1 MHNQIRHV
9 SRAFPAL
16 LLFILVLMVSLL
28 FTGCSGGQTQAGSNA
43 NGSGSAGTNLSGN
56 SNTGSADGS
65 NSGSSGAGNSNDGSS
80 SSDSSGQKRGD
91 AYAAL
96 VPTAPGDTCYGDD
109 SSSIDASN
117 ISEGYVMVRYT
128 GNSEKAK
135 LQMTVP
141 DGTVYTYTIKGSD
154 YNTFPLTGGNGSYT
168 LNVYEWVVD
177 NSYALALS
185 QDIEVSLSDEFKPF
199 LYPNQYVWFTED
211 SEVVALGREL
221 SDQSSDDL
229 NYVQNSYYYVIQN
242 ISYDND
248 KAENTPTDYVPD
260 VDAVLAEKKGI
271 CFDYASLMAALLRSQ
286 SIPTKLEVGYSGEA
300 YHAWISVY
308 LTESG
313 WVDNIIEFNGKDWV
327 LMDPTLAANNSSKA
341 VAKYIG
347 DGSKYTV
354 KYSY

>member
-1 MHNQIRHV
+1 MHNRSKHTYCA
-9 SRAFPAL
+9 SLFFL
-16 LLFILVLMVSLL
+16 LLILL
-28 FTGCSGGQTQAGSNA
+28 FGSSCLLTGCSGGTSSKAEANAGHSGGSNTDGSG
-43 NGSGSAGTNLSGN
+43 GSGSD
-56 SNTGSADGS
+56 ADGS
-65 NSGSSGAGNSNDGSS
+65 GSDADSS
-80 SSDSSGQKRGD
+80 SQKRAD
-91 AYAAL
+91 AYASL
-96 VPTAPGDTCYGDD
+96 VPTASGETCYGDD
-109 SSSIDASN
+109 SVSIDVSN
-117 ISEGYVMVRYT
+117 ISDGYVMIRYT
-128 GNSEKAK
+128 GRSEKAK
-135 LQMTVP
+135 AQITIP

-154 YNTFPLTGGNGSYT
+154 YNTFPLTGGNGDYT
-168 LNVYEWVVD
+168 LKVYEWVVD
-177 NSYALALS
+177 NSYALAFSKDLS
-185 QDIEVSLSDEFKPF
+185 VSLSDEFKPF
-199 LYPNQYVWFTED
+199 LYPNQYVWFTGD
-211 SEVVALGREL
+211 SQVVALGREL
-221 SDQSSDDL
+221 SDH
-229 NYVQNSYYYVIQN
+229 YVQNSYYYVIRN

-260 VDAVLAEKKGI
+260 IDTILEEKKGI

-313 WVDNIIEFNGKDWV
+313 WVDNIIEFDGKDWV

>member
-1 MHNQIRHV
+1 MHNRSKHTY
-9 SRAFPAL
+9 RASLFFL
-16 LLFILVLMVSLL
+16 ILILLFGSSCLL
-28 FTGCSGGQTQAGSNA
+28 TGCSGGTSSKAEANAGHSGGSNA
-43 NGSGSAGTNLSGN
+43 DGSGGSGSG
-56 SNTGSADGS
+56 ADGS
-65 NSGSSGAGNSNDGSS
+65 GSDA
-80 SSDSSGQKRGD
+80 DSSGQKRTD
-91 AYAAL
+91 AYASL
-96 VPTAPGDTCYGDD
+96 VPTASGETCYGDD
-109 SSSIDASN
+109 SVSIDASN
-117 ISEGYVMVRYT
+117 ISDGYVMVRYT
-128 GNSEKAK
+128 GHSEKAK
-135 LQMTVP
+135 AQITIP

-154 YNTFPLTGGNGSYT
+154 YNTFPLTGGNGDYT
-168 LNVYEWVVD
+168 LKVYEWVVD
-177 NSYALALS
+177 NSYALAFSQALS
-185 QDIEVSLSDEFKPF
+185 VNLNDEFKPF
-199 LYPNQYVWFTED
+199 LYPNQYVWFTGD
-211 SEVVALGREL
+211 SQVVALGREL
-221 SDQSSDDL
+221 SDQSADDL
-229 NYVQNSYYYVIQN
+229 DYVQNSYYYVIRN

-260 VDAVLAEKKGI
+260 IDTILEEKKGI

-313 WVDNIIEFNGKDWV
+313 WVDNIIEFDGKDWV

>member
-1 MHNQIRHV
+1 MHNRSKHTY
-9 SRAFPAL
+9 RASLFFL
-16 LLFILVLMVSLL
+16 ILILLFGSSCLL
-28 FTGCSGGQTQAGSNA
+28 TGCSGGTSSKAEANAGHSGGSNA
-43 NGSGSAGTNLSGN
+43 DGPGGSGSDA
-56 SNTGSADGS
+56 
-65 NSGSSGAGNSNDGSS
+65 
-80 SSDSSGQKRGD
+80 DSSGQKRTD
-91 AYAAL
+91 AYASL
-96 VPTAPGDTCYGDD
+96 VPTASGETCYGDD
-109 SSSIDASN
+109 SVSIDASN
-117 ISEGYVMVRYT
+117 ISDGYVMVRYT
-128 GNSEKAK
+128 GHSEKAK
-135 LQMTVP
+135 AQITIP

-154 YNTFPLTGGNGSYT
+154 YNTFPLTGGNGDYT
-168 LNVYEWVVD
+168 LKVYEWVVD
-177 NSYALALS
+177 NSYALAFS
-185 QDIEVSLSDEFKPF
+185 QDLSVSLNDEFKPF
-199 LYPNQYVWFTED
+199 LYPNQYVWFTGD
-211 SEVVALGREL
+211 SQVVALGREL
-221 SDQSSDDL
+221 SDQSADDL
-229 NYVQNSYYYVIQN
+229 DYVQNSYYYVIRN

-260 VDAVLAEKKGI
+260 IDTILEEKKGI

-313 WVDNIIEFNGKDWV
+313 WVDNIIEFDGKDWV

>member
-1 MHNQIRHV
+1 M
-9 SRAFPAL
+9 L
-16 LLFILVLMVSLL
+16 W
-28 FTGCSGGQTQAGSNA
+28 C
-43 NGSGSAGTNLSGN
+43 
-56 SNTGSADGS
+56 
-65 NSGSSGAGNSNDGSS
+65 
-80 SSDSSGQKRGD
+80 DS
-91 AYAAL
+91 
-96 VPTAPGDTCYGDD
+96 V
-109 SSSIDASN
+109 SIDASN
-117 ISEGYVMVRYT
+117 ISDGYVMVRYT
-128 GNSEKAK
+128 GHSEKAK
-135 LQMTVP
+135 AQITIP

-154 YNTFPLTGGNGSYT
+154 YNTFPLTGGNGDYT
-168 LNVYEWVVD
+168 LKVYEWVVD
-177 NSYALALS
+177 NSYALAFSQALS
-185 QDIEVSLSDEFKPF
+185 VSLNDEFKPF
-199 LYPNQYVWFTED
+199 LYPNQYVWFTGD
-211 SEVVALGREL
+211 SQVVALGREL
-221 SDQSSDDL
+221 SDQSADDL
-229 NYVQNSYYYVIQN
+229 DYVQNSYYYVIRN

-260 VDAVLAEKKGI
+260 IDTILEEKKGI

-313 WVDNIIEFNGKDWV
+313 WVDNIIEFDGKDWV

>member
-1 MHNQIRHV
+1 MHNRSKHTY
-9 SRAFPAL
+9 RASLFFL
-16 LLFILVLMVSLL
+16 ILILLFGSSCLL
-28 FTGCSGGQTQAGSNA
+28 TGCSGGTSSKAEANAGHSGGSNA
-43 NGSGSAGTNLSGN
+43 DGSGGSNADGPGDSGSGADGSGSDA
-56 SNTGSADGS
+56 
-65 NSGSSGAGNSNDGSS
+65 
-80 SSDSSGQKRGD
+80 DSSGQKRTD
-91 AYAAL
+91 AYASL
-96 VPTAPGDTCYGDD
+96 VPTASGETCYGDD
-109 SSSIDASN
+109 SVSIDASN
-117 ISEGYVMVRYT
+117 ISDGYVMIRYT
-128 GNSEKAK
+128 GHSEKAK
-135 LQMTVP
+135 AQITIP

-154 YNTFPLTGGNGSYT
+154 YNTFPLTGGNGDYT
-168 LNVYEWVVD
+168 LKVYEWVVD
-177 NSYALALS
+177 NSYALAFSQALS
-185 QDIEVSLSDEFKPF
+185 VSLNDEFKPF
-199 LYPNQYVWFTED
+199 LYPNQYVWFTGD
-211 SEVVALGREL
+211 SQVVALGREL
-221 SDQSSDDL
+221 SDQSADDL
-229 NYVQNSYYYVIQN
+229 DYVQNSYYYVIRN

-260 VDAVLAEKKGI
+260 IDTILEEKKGI

-313 WVDNIIEFNGKDWV
+313 WVDNIIEFDGKDWV

>member
-1 MHNQIRHV
+1 MRNRSKHTYCASLFFLI
-9 SRAFPAL
+9 L
-16 LLFILVLMVSLL
+16 ILLFGSSCLL
-28 FTGCSGGQTQAGSNA
+28 TGCSGGTSSTAETNAGHSVSSRA
-43 NGSGSAGTNLSGN
+43 DGSGN
-56 SNTGSADGS
+56 SGSDA
-65 NSGSSGAGNSNDGSS
+65 
-80 SSDSSGQKRGD
+80 DSSGQKRAD
-91 AYAAL
+91 AYASL
-96 VPTAPGDTCYGDD
+96 VPTASGETCYGDD
-109 SSSIDASN
+109 SVSIDASN
-117 ISEGYVMVRYT
+117 ISDGYVMVRYT
-128 GNSEKAK
+128 GRSEKAK
-135 LQMTVP
+135 AQITIP

-154 YNTFPLTGGNGSYT
+154 YNTFPLTGGNGDYT
-168 LNVYEWVVD
+168 LKVYEWVVD
-177 NSYALALS
+177 NSYALAFSKDLS
-185 QDIEVSLSDEFKPF
+185 VSLSDEFKPF
-199 LYPNQYVWFTED
+199 LYPNQYVWFTGD
-211 SEVVALGREL
+211 SQVVALGREL
-221 SDQSSDDL
+221 SDQSADDL
-229 NYVQNSYYYVIQN
+229 DYVQNYYYVIRN

-260 VDAVLAEKKGI
+260 IDTILEEKKGI

-313 WVDNIIEFNGKDWV
+313 WVDNIIEFDGKDWV

>member
-1 MHNQIRHV
+1 MHNRSKHTYCA
-9 SRAFPAL
+9 SLFFL
-16 LLFILVLMVSLL
+16 LLILL
-28 FTGCSGGQTQAGSNA
+28 FGSSCLLTGCSGGTSSKAD
-43 NGSGSAGTNLSGN
+43 GSGSDA
-56 SNTGSADGS
+56 
-65 NSGSSGAGNSNDGSS
+65 
-80 SSDSSGQKRGD
+80 DSSGQKRAD
-91 AYAAL
+91 AYASL
-96 VPTAPGDTCYGDD
+96 VPTASGETCYGDD
-109 SSSIDASN
+109 SVSIDASN
-117 ISEGYVMVRYT
+117 ISDGYVMVRYT
-128 GNSEKAK
+128 GHSEKAK
-135 LQMTVP
+135 AQITIP

-154 YNTFPLTGGNGSYT
+154 YNTFPLTGGNGDYT
-168 LNVYEWVVD
+168 LKVYEWVVD
-177 NSYALALS
+177 NSYALAFSQALS
-185 QDIEVSLSDEFKPF
+185 VSLNDEFKPF
-199 LYPNQYVWFTED
+199 LYPNQYVWFTGD
-211 SEVVALGREL
+211 SQVVALGREL
-221 SDQSSDDL
+221 SDQSADDL
-229 NYVQNSYYYVIQN
+229 DYVQNSYYYVIRN

-260 VDAVLAEKKGI
+260 IDTILEEKKGI

-313 WVDNIIEFNGKDWV
+313 WVDNIIEFDGKDWV

>member
-1 MHNQIRHV
+1 MHNRSKHTY
-9 SRAFPAL
+9 RASLFFL
-16 LLFILVLMVSLL
+16 LLILL
-28 FTGCSGGQTQAGSNA
+28 FGSSCLLTGCSGSTSSKAEANAGHSGGSNA
-43 NGSGSAGTNLSGN
+43 DGPGGSGSDA
-56 SNTGSADGS
+56 
-65 NSGSSGAGNSNDGSS
+65 
-80 SSDSSGQKRGD
+80 DSSGQKRAD
-91 AYAAL
+91 AYASL
-96 VPTAPGDTCYGDD
+96 VPTASGETCYGDD
-109 SSSIDASN
+109 SVSIDASN
-117 ISEGYVMVRYT
+117 ISDGYVMVRYT
-128 GNSEKAK
+128 GHSEKAK
-135 LQMTVP
+135 AQITIP

-154 YNTFPLTGGNGSYT
+154 YNTFPLTGGNGDYT
-168 LNVYEWVVD
+168 LKVYEWVVD
-177 NSYALALS
+177 NSYALAFSQALS
-185 QDIEVSLSDEFKPF
+185 VNLSDEFKPF
-199 LYPNQYVWFTED
+199 LYPNQYVWFTGD
-211 SEVVALGREL
+211 SQVVALGREL
-221 SDQSSDDL
+221 SDQSADDL
-229 NYVQNSYYYVIQN
+229 DYVQNSYYYVIRN

-260 VDAVLAEKKGI
+260 IDTILEEKKGI

-313 WVDNIIEFNGKDWV
+313 WVDNIIEFDGKDWV

>member
-1 MHNQIRHV
+1 MHNRSTHTYCA
-9 SRAFPAL
+9 SLFFL
-16 LLFILVLMVSLL
+16 LLILL
-28 FTGCSGGQTQAGSNA
+28 FGSSCLLTGCSGGTSSKAEANAGH
-43 NGSGSAGTNLSGN
+43 SGSSRADGSGN
-56 SNTGSADGS
+56 SVSSRADGS
-65 NSGSSGAGNSNDGSS
+65 GNSGSDA
-80 SSDSSGQKRGD
+80 DSSGQKRAD
-91 AYAAL
+91 AYASL
-96 VPTAPGDTCYGDD
+96 VPTASGETCYGDD
-109 SSSIDASN
+109 SVSIDASN
-117 ISEGYVMVRYT
+117 ISDGYVMIRYT
-128 GNSEKAK
+128 GRSEKAK
-135 LQMTVP
+135 AQITIP

-154 YNTFPLTGGNGSYT
+154 YNTFPLTGGNGDYT
-168 LNVYEWVVD
+168 LKVYEWVVD
-177 NSYALALS
+177 NSYALAFSKDLS
-185 QDIEVSLSDEFKPF
+185 VSLSDEFKPF
-199 LYPNQYVWFTED
+199 LYPNQYVWFTGD
-211 SEVVALGREL
+211 SQVVALGREL
-221 SDQSSDDL
+221 SDQSADNLD
-229 NYVQNSYYYVIQN
+229 YVQNSYYYVIRN

-260 VDAVLAEKKGI
+260 IDTILEEKKGI

-313 WVDNIIEFNGKDWV
+313 WVDNIIEFDGKDWV

>member
-1 MHNQIRHV
+1 MHNRSKHTYCA
-9 SRAFPAL
+9 SLFFL
-16 LLFILVLMVSLL
+16 LLILL
-28 FTGCSGGQTQAGSNA
+28 FGSSCLLTGCSGGTSSKAEANAGHSGGSNTDGSG
-43 NGSGSAGTNLSGN
+43 GSGSDA
-56 SNTGSADGS
+56 
-65 NSGSSGAGNSNDGSS
+65 
-80 SSDSSGQKRGD
+80 DSSGQKRAD
-91 AYAAL
+91 AYASL
-96 VPTAPGDTCYGDD
+96 VPTASGETCYGDD
-109 SSSIDASN
+109 SVSIDASN
-117 ISEGYVMVRYT
+117 ISDGYVMIRYT
-128 GNSEKAK
+128 GRSEKAK
-135 LQMTVP
+135 AQITIP

-154 YNTFPLTGGNGSYT
+154 YNTFPLTGGNGDYT
-168 LNVYEWVVD
+168 LKVYEWVVD
-177 NSYALALS
+177 NSYALAFSKDLS
-185 QDIEVSLSDEFKPF
+185 VSLSDEFKPF
-199 LYPNQYVWFTED
+199 LYPNVWFTGD
-211 SEVVALGREL
+211 SQVVALGREL
-221 SDQSSDDL
+221 SDQSADDL
-229 NYVQNSYYYVIQN
+229 DYVQNSYYYVIRN

-260 VDAVLAEKKGI
+260 IDTILEEKKGI

-313 WVDNIIEFNGKDWV
+313 WVDNIIEFDGKDWV

>member
-1 MHNQIRHV
+1 MHNRSKHTYCA
-9 SRAFPAL
+9 SLFFL
-16 LLFILVLMVSLL
+16 LLILL
-28 FTGCSGGQTQAGSNA
+28 FGSSCLLTGCSGGTSSKAD
-43 NGSGSAGTNLSGN
+43 GSGSD
-56 SNTGSADGS
+56 ADG
-65 NSGSSGAGNSNDGSS
+65 
-80 SSDSSGQKRGD
+80 SGQKRAD
-91 AYAAL
+91 AYASL
-96 VPTAPGDTCYGDD
+96 VPTASGETCYGDD
-109 SSSIDASN
+109 SVSIDASN
-117 ISEGYVMVRYT
+117 ISDGYVMVRYT
-128 GNSEKAK
+128 GHSEKAK
-135 LQMTVP
+135 AQITIP

-154 YNTFPLTGGNGSYT
+154 YNTFPLTGGNGDYT
-168 LNVYEWVVD
+168 LKVYEWVVD
-177 NSYALALS
+177 NSYALAFS
-185 QDIEVSLSDEFKPF
+185 QDFSVSLSDEFKPF
-199 LYPNQYVWFTED
+199 LYPNQYVWFTGD
-211 SEVVALGREL
+211 SQVVALGREL
-221 SDQSSDDL
+221 SDQSADDL
-229 NYVQNSYYYVIQN
+229 DYVQNSYYYVIRN

-260 VDAVLAEKKGI
+260 IDTILEEKKGI

-313 WVDNIIEFNGKDWV
+313 WVDNIIEFDGKDWV

>member
-1 MHNQIRHV
+1 MHNRSKHTYCA
-9 SRAFPAL
+9 SLFFL
-16 LLFILVLMVSLL
+16 LLILL
-28 FTGCSGGQTQAGSNA
+28 FGSSCLLTGCSGGTSSKSEANAGHSD
-43 NGSGSAGTNLSGN
+43 SSD
-56 SNTGSADGS
+56 ADG
-65 NSGSSGAGNSNDGSS
+65 
-80 SSDSSGQKRGD
+80 SGQKRAD
-91 AYAAL
+91 AYASL
-96 VPTAPGDTCYGDD
+96 VPTASGETCYGDD
-109 SSSIDASN
+109 SVSIDASN
-117 ISEGYVMVRYT
+117 ISDGYVMIRYT
-128 GNSEKAK
+128 GRSEKAK
-135 LQMTVP
+135 AQITIP

-154 YNTFPLTGGNGSYT
+154 YNTFPLTGGNGDYT
-168 LNVYEWVVD
+168 LKVYEWVVD
-177 NSYALALS
+177 NSYALAFSKNLS
-185 QDIEVSLSDEFKPF
+185 VSLSDEFKPF
-199 LYPNQYVWFTED
+199 LYPNQYVWFTGD
-211 SEVVALGREL
+211 SQVVALGREL
-221 SDQSSDDL
+221 SDQSADDL
-229 NYVQNSYYYVIQN
+229 EDYVQNSYYYVIRN

-260 VDAVLAEKKGI
+260 IDTILEEKKGI

-313 WVDNIIEFNGKDWV
+313 WVDNIIEFDGKDWV

>member
-1 MHNQIRHV
+1 MHNRSKHTYCA
-9 SRAFPAL
+9 SLFFL
-16 LLFILVLMVSLL
+16 LLILL
-28 FTGCSGGQTQAGSNA
+28 FGSSCLLTGCSGGTSSKAD
-43 NGSGSAGTNLSGN
+43 GSGSDA
-56 SNTGSADGS
+56 
-65 NSGSSGAGNSNDGSS
+65 
-80 SSDSSGQKRGD
+80 DSSGQKRAD
-91 AYAAL
+91 AYASL
-96 VPTAPGDTCYGDD
+96 VPTASGETCYGDD
-109 SSSIDASN
+109 SVSIDASN
-117 ISEGYVMVRYT
+117 ISDGYVMIRYT
-128 GNSEKAK
+128 GRSEKAK
-135 LQMTVP
+135 AQITIP

-154 YNTFPLTGGNGSYT
+154 YNTFPLTGGNGDYT
-168 LNVYEWVVD
+168 LKVYEWVVD
-177 NSYALALS
+177 NSYALAFSKDLS
-185 QDIEVSLSDEFKPF
+185 VSLSDEFKPF
-199 LYPNQYVWFTED
+199 LYPNQYVWFTDD
-211 SEVVALGREL
+211 SQVVAL
-221 SDQSSDDL
+221 D
-229 NYVQNSYYYVIQN
+229 YVQNSYYYVIRN

-260 VDAVLAEKKGI
+260 IDTILEEKKGI

-313 WVDNIIEFNGKDWV
+313 WVDNIIEFDGKDWV

>member
-1 MHNQIRHV
+1 MHNRSKHTYCA
-9 SRAFPAL
+9 SLFFL
-16 LLFILVLMVSLL
+16 LLILL
-28 FTGCSGGQTQAGSNA
+28 FGSSCLLTGCSGGTSSKAEANA
-43 NGSGSAGTNLSGN
+43 VH
-56 SNTGSADGS
+56 
-65 NSGSSGAGNSNDGSS
+65 SGSSDADG
-80 SSDSSGQKRGD
+80 SGQKRAD
-91 AYAAL
+91 AYASL
-96 VPTAPGDTCYGDD
+96 VPTASGETCYGDD
-109 SSSIDASN
+109 SVSIDASN
-117 ISEGYVMVRYT
+117 ISDGYVMVRYT
-128 GNSEKAK
+128 GHSEKAK
-135 LQMTVP
+135 AQITIP

-154 YNTFPLTGGNGSYT
+154 YNTFPLTGGNGDYT
-168 LNVYEWVVD
+168 LKVYEWVVD
-177 NSYALALS
+177 NSYALAFS
-185 QDIEVSLSDEFKPF
+185 QDLSVSLSDEFKPF
-199 LYPNQYVWFTED
+199 LYPNQYVWFTGD
-211 SEVVALGREL
+211 SQVVALGREL
-221 SDQSSDDL
+221 SDQSADDL
-229 NYVQNSYYYVIQN
+229 DYVQNSYYYVIRN

-260 VDAVLAEKKGI
+260 IDTILEEKKGI

-313 WVDNIIEFNGKDWV
+313 WVDNIIEFDGKDWV

>member
-1 MHNQIRHV
+1 MHNRSKHTYCA
-9 SRAFPAL
+9 SLFFL
-16 LLFILVLMVSLL
+16 LLILL
-28 FTGCSGGQTQAGSNA
+28 FGSSCLLTGCSGGTSSKAEANAGH
-43 NGSGSAGTNLSGN
+43 
-56 SNTGSADGS
+56 
-65 NSGSSGAGNSNDGSS
+65 SGSSDADG
-80 SSDSSGQKRGD
+80 SGQKRAD
-91 AYAAL
+91 AYASL
-96 VPTAPGDTCYGDD
+96 VPTASGETCYGDD
-109 SSSIDASN
+109 SVSIDASN
-117 ISEGYVMVRYT
+117 ISDGYVKIRDT
-128 GNSEKAK
+128 GRSEKAK
-135 LQMTVP
+135 AQITIP

-154 YNTFPLTGGNGSYT
+154 YNTFPLTGGNGDYT
-168 LNVYEWVVD
+168 LKVYEWVVD
-177 NSYALALS
+177 SSYALAFSTDLS
-185 QDIEVSLSDEFKPF
+185 VSRSDEFKPGRD
-199 LYPNQYVWFTED
+199 PNQYVWFTGD
-211 SEVVALGREL
+211 SQVVALGREL
-221 SDQSSDDL
+221 SDQSADDL
-229 NYVQNSYYYVIQN
+229 DYVQNSYYYVIRN

-260 VDAVLAEKKGI
+260 IDTILEEKKGI

-313 WVDNIIEFNGKDWV
+313 WVDNIIEFDGKDWV

>member
-1 MHNQIRHV
+1 MHNRSKHTY
-9 SRAFPAL
+9 RASLFFL
-16 LLFILVLMVSLL
+16 ILILLFGSSCLL
-28 FTGCSGGQTQAGSNA
+28 TGCSGGTSSKAEANAGHSGGSNA
-43 NGSGSAGTNLSGN
+43 DGSGGSDSGADGSGSDA
-56 SNTGSADGS
+56 
-65 NSGSSGAGNSNDGSS
+65 
-80 SSDSSGQKRGD
+80 DSSGQKRTD
-91 AYAAL
+91 AYASL
-96 VPTAPGDTCYGDD
+96 VPTASGETCYGDD
-109 SSSIDASN
+109 SVSIDASN
-117 ISEGYVMVRYT
+117 ISDGYVMVRYT
-128 GNSEKAK
+128 GHSEKAK
-135 LQMTVP
+135 AQITIP

-154 YNTFPLTGGNGSYT
+154 YNTFPLTGGNGDYT
-168 LNVYEWVVD
+168 LKVYEWVVD
-177 NSYALALS
+177 NSYALAFS
-185 QDIEVSLSDEFKPF
+185 QDLSVSLSDEFKPF
-199 LYPNQYVWFTED
+199 LYPNQYVWFTGD
-211 SEVVALGREL
+211 SQVVALGREL
-221 SDQSSDDL
+221 SDQSADDL
-229 NYVQNSYYYVIQN
+229 DYVQNSYYYVIRN

-260 VDAVLAEKKGI
+260 IDTILEEKKGI

-313 WVDNIIEFNGKDWV
+313 WVDNIIEFDGKDWV

>member
-1 MHNQIRHV
+1 MHNRSKHTY
-9 SRAFPAL
+9 RASLFFL
-16 LLFILVLMVSLL
+16 ILILLFGSSCLL
-28 FTGCSGGQTQAGSNA
+28 TGCSGGTSSKAEANAGHSGGSNA
-43 NGSGSAGTNLSGN
+43 DGSGGSNADGPGGSGSG
-56 SNTGSADGS
+56 ADGS
-65 NSGSSGAGNSNDGSS
+65 GSDA
-80 SSDSSGQKRGD
+80 DSSGQKRTD
-91 AYAAL
+91 AYASL
-96 VPTAPGDTCYGDD
+96 VPTASGETCYGDD
-109 SSSIDASN
+109 SVSIDASN
-117 ISEGYVMVRYT
+117 ISDGYVMVRYT
-128 GNSEKAK
+128 GHSEKAK
-135 LQMTVP
+135 AQITIP

-154 YNTFPLTGGNGSYT
+154 YNTFPLTGGNGDYT
-168 LNVYEWVVD
+168 LKVYEWVVD
-177 NSYALALS
+177 NSYALAFSQALS
-185 QDIEVSLSDEFKPF
+185 VNLNDEFKPF
-199 LYPNQYVWFTED
+199 LYPNQYVWFTGD
-211 SEVVALGREL
+211 SQVVALGREL
-221 SDQSSDDL
+221 SNQSADDL
-229 NYVQNSYYYVIQN
+229 DYVQNSYYYVIRN

-260 VDAVLAEKKGI
+260 IDTILEEKKGI

-313 WVDNIIEFNGKDWV
+313 WVDNIIEFDGKDWV

>member
-1 MHNQIRHV
+1 MHNRSKHTY
-9 SRAFPAL
+9 RASLFFL
-16 LLFILVLMVSLL
+16 ILILLFGSSCLL
-28 FTGCSGGQTQAGSNA
+28 TGCSGGTSSKAEANAGHSGGSNADGSGGSGSDA
-43 NGSGSAGTNLSGN
+43 NGSGSD
-56 SNTGSADGS
+56 ADGS
-65 NSGSSGAGNSNDGSS
+65 GSDADGS
-80 SSDSSGQKRGD
+80 DQKRAD
-91 AYAAL
+91 AYASL
-96 VPTAPGDTCYGDD
+96 VPTASGETCYGDD
-109 SSSIDASN
+109 SVSIDASN
-117 ISEGYVMVRYT
+117 ISDGYVMVRYT
-128 GNSEKAK
+128 GHSEKAK
-135 LQMTVP
+135 AQITIP

-154 YNTFPLTGGNGSYT
+154 YNTFPLTGGNGDYT
-168 LNVYEWVVD
+168 LKVYEWVVD
-177 NSYALALS
+177 NSYALAFSQALS
-185 QDIEVSLSDEFKPF
+185 VSLNDEFKPF
-199 LYPNQYVWFTED
+199 LYPNQYVWFTGD
-211 SEVVALGREL
+211 SQVVALGREL
-221 SDQSSDDL
+221 SDQSADDL
-229 NYVQNSYYYVIQN
+229 DYVQNSYYYVIRN

-260 VDAVLAEKKGI
+260 IDTILEEKKGI

-313 WVDNIIEFNGKDWV
+313 WVDNIIEFDGKDWV

>member
-1 MHNQIRHV
+1 MHNRSKHTY
-9 SRAFPAL
+9 RASLFFL
-16 LLFILVLMVSLL
+16 ILILLFGSSCLL
-28 FTGCSGGQTQAGSNA
+28 TGCSD
-43 NGSGSAGTNLSGN
+43 GT
-56 SNTGSADGS
+56 
-65 NSGSSGAGNSNDGSS
+65 SSKA
-80 SSDSSGQKRGD
+80 DSSGQKRAD
-91 AYAAL
+91 AYASL
-96 VPTAPGDTCYGDD
+96 VPTASGETCYGDD
-109 SSSIDASN
+109 SVSIDASN
-117 ISEGYVMVRYT
+117 ISDGYVMVRYT
-128 GNSEKAK
+128 GHSEKAK
-135 LQMTVP
+135 AQITIP

-154 YNTFPLTGGNGSYT
+154 YNTFPLTGGNGDYT
-168 LNVYEWVVD
+168 LKVYEWVVD
-177 NSYALALS
+177 NSYALAFSQALS
-185 QDIEVSLSDEFKPF
+185 VSLNDEFKPF
-199 LYPNQYVWFTED
+199 LYPNQYVWFTGD
-211 SEVVALGREL
+211 SQVVALGREL
-221 SDQSSDDL
+221 SDQSADDL
-229 NYVQNSYYYVIQN
+229 DYVQNSYYYVIRN

-260 VDAVLAEKKGI
+260 IDTILEEKKGI

-313 WVDNIIEFNGKDWV
+313 WVDNIIEFDGKDWV

>member
-1 MHNQIRHV
+1 MHKQSKHIP
-9 SRAFPAL
+9 RASLFFL
-16 LLFILVLMVSLL
+16 LLILL
-28 FTGCSGGQTQAGSNA
+28 FGGACLLTGCSGGTSSNA
-43 NGSGSAGTNLSGN
+43 DANAGHSGSSNTNGSDGSGSDA
-56 SNTGSADGS
+56 
-65 NSGSSGAGNSNDGSS
+65 
-80 SSDSSGQKRGD
+80 DSSGQKRAD
-91 AYAAL
+91 AYASL
-96 VPTAPGDTCYGDD
+96 VPTASGETCYGDD
-109 SSSIDASN
+109 SVAIDASN
-117 ISEGYVMVRYT
+117 ISEGYVMIRYT
-128 GNSEKAK
+128 GSSEKAK
-135 LQMTVP
+135 VQITIP
-141 DGTVYTYTIKGSD
+141 DSTVYTYTIKGSD
-154 YNTFPLTGGNGSYT
+154 YNTFPLTGGNGGYT
-168 LNVYEWVVD
+168 LKVYEWVVD
-177 NSYALALS
+177 NSYALTFS
-185 QDIEVSLSDEFKPF
+185 QDLSVTLSDEFKPF
-199 LYPNQYVWFTED
+199 LYPNQYVWFTGD
-211 SEVVALGREL
+211 SQVVALGREL

-229 NYVQNSYYYVIQN
+229 DYVQNSYYYVIRN

-260 VDAVLAEKKGI
+260 IDTILEEKKGI

-313 WVDNIIEFNGKDWV
+313 WVDNIIEFDGKDWV

>member
-1 MHNQIRHV
+1 MHNQSKHTY
-9 SRAFPAL
+9 RASLFFL
-16 LLFILVLMVSLL
+16 LLILL
-28 FTGCSGGQTQAGSNA
+28 FGSSCLLTGCSGGTSSKAEANAGHSGGSNA
-43 NGSGSAGTNLSGN
+43 DGSGGSGSG
-56 SNTGSADGS
+56 ADGS
-65 NSGSSGAGNSNDGSS
+65 GSDA
-80 SSDSSGQKRGD
+80 DSSGQKRTD
-91 AYAAL
+91 AYASL
-96 VPTAPGDTCYGDD
+96 VPTASGETCYGDD
-109 SSSIDASN
+109 SVSIDASN
-117 ISEGYVMVRYT
+117 ISDGYVMVRYT
-128 GNSEKAK
+128 GHSEKAK
-135 LQMTVP
+135 AQITIP

-154 YNTFPLTGGNGSYT
+154 YNTFPLTGGNGDYT
-168 LNVYEWVVD
+168 LKVYEWVVD
-177 NSYALALS
+177 NSYALAFSQALS
-185 QDIEVSLSDEFKPF
+185 VSLNDEFKPF
-199 LYPNQYVWFTED
+199 LYPNQYVWFTGD
-211 SEVVALGREL
+211 SQVVALGREL
-221 SDQSSDDL
+221 SDQSADDL
-229 NYVQNSYYYVIQN
+229 DYVQNSYYYVIRN

-260 VDAVLAEKKGI
+260 IDTILEEKKGI

-313 WVDNIIEFNGKDWV
+313 WVDNIIEFDGKDWV

>member
-1 MHNQIRHV
+1 MHNRSKHTY
-9 SRAFPAL
+9 RASLFFL
-16 LLFILVLMVSLL
+16 ILILLFGSSCLL
-28 FTGCSGGQTQAGSNA
+28 TGCSGGTSSKAEANAGHSGGSNA
-43 NGSGSAGTNLSGN
+43 DGSGGSGSDA
-56 SNTGSADGS
+56 
-65 NSGSSGAGNSNDGSS
+65 
-80 SSDSSGQKRGD
+80 DSSGQKRTD
-91 AYAAL
+91 AYASL
-96 VPTAPGDTCYGDD
+96 VPTASGETCYGDD
-109 SSSIDASN
+109 SVSIDASN
-117 ISEGYVMVRYT
+117 ISDGYVMVRYT
-128 GNSEKAK
+128 GHSEKAK
-135 LQMTVP
+135 AQITIP

-154 YNTFPLTGGNGSYT
+154 YNTFPLTGGNGDYT
-168 LNVYEWVVD
+168 LKVYEWVVD
-177 NSYALALS
+177 NSYALAFS
-185 QDIEVSLSDEFKPF
+185 QDLSVSLSDEFKPF
-199 LYPNQYVWFTED
+199 LYPNQYVWFTGD
-211 SEVVALGREL
+211 SQVVALGREL
-221 SDQSSDDL
+221 SDQSADDL
-229 NYVQNSYYYVIQN
+229 DYVQNSYYYVIRN

-260 VDAVLAEKKGI
+260 IDTILEEKKGI

-313 WVDNIIEFNGKDWV
+313 WVDNIIEFDGKDWV

>member
-1 MHNQIRHV
+1 MHNRSKHTY
-9 SRAFPAL
+9 RASLFFL
-16 LLFILVLMVSLL
+16 LLILL
-28 FTGCSGGQTQAGSNA
+28 FGSSCLLTGCSDGTSSKAEANAGHSGGSNA
-43 NGSGSAGTNLSGN
+43 DGPGGSGSNA
-56 SNTGSADGS
+56 
-65 NSGSSGAGNSNDGSS
+65 
-80 SSDSSGQKRGD
+80 DSSGQKRTD
-91 AYAAL
+91 AYASL
-96 VPTAPGDTCYGDD
+96 VPTASGETCYGDD
-109 SSSIDASN
+109 SVSIDASN
-117 ISEGYVMVRYT
+117 ISDGYVMVRYT
-128 GNSEKAK
+128 GHSEKAK
-135 LQMTVP
+135 AQITIP

-154 YNTFPLTGGNGSYT
+154 YNTFPLTGGNGDYT
-168 LNVYEWVVD
+168 LKVYEWVVD
-177 NSYALALS
+177 NSYALAFSQALS
-185 QDIEVSLSDEFKPF
+185 VSLSDEFKPF
-199 LYPNQYVWFTED
+199 LYPNQYVWFTGD
-211 SEVVALGREL
+211 SQVVALGREL
-221 SDQSSDDL
+221 SDQSADDL
-229 NYVQNSYYYVIQN
+229 DYVQNSYYYVIRN

-260 VDAVLAEKKGI
+260 IDTILEKKKGI

-313 WVDNIIEFNGKDWV
+313 WVDNIIEFDGKDWV

>member
-1 MHNQIRHV
+1 MHNRSKHTYCA
-9 SRAFPAL
+9 SLFFL
-16 LLFILVLMVSLL
+16 LLILL
-28 FTGCSGGQTQAGSNA
+28 FGSSCLLTGCSGGTSSTAETNAGHSVSSRADGSGNSGSDA
-43 NGSGSAGTNLSGN
+43 DGSGSDA
-56 SNTGSADGS
+56 
-65 NSGSSGAGNSNDGSS
+65 
-80 SSDSSGQKRGD
+80 DSSGQKRAD
-91 AYAAL
+91 AYASL
-96 VPTAPGDTCYGDD
+96 VPTASGETCYGDD
-109 SSSIDASN
+109 SVSIDASN
-117 ISEGYVMVRYT
+117 ISDGYVMVRYT
-128 GNSEKAK
+128 GHSEKAK
-135 LQMTVP
+135 AQITIP

-154 YNTFPLTGGNGSYT
+154 YNTFPLTGGNGDYT
-168 LNVYEWVVD
+168 LKVYEWVVD
-177 NSYALALS
+177 NSYALAFSQALS
-185 QDIEVSLSDEFKPF
+185 VSLNDEFKPF
-199 LYPNQYVWFTED
+199 LYPNQYVWFTGD
-211 SEVVALGREL
+211 SQVVALGREL
-221 SDQSSDDL
+221 SDQSADDL
-229 NYVQNSYYYVIQN
+229 DYVQNSYYYVIRN

-260 VDAVLAEKKGI
+260 IDTILEEKKGI

-313 WVDNIIEFNGKDWV
+313 WVDNIIEFDGKDWV